1 MIIACALYGE
11 ALTTI
16 SSVMS
21 ELASRSM
28 EEETERTFKLFSRYA
43 GEGEEDHIVST
54 PLPENAAIL
63 PEDLKVRPTPRVH
76 SRYSTYLTPVI
87 TAAIDASVGRVCA
100 VGGARRHDPRV
111 RHRQWRNQR

>member
-1 MIIACALYGE
+1 MYEAKQQLIMKIVDEGHPTGLYDLPTFTDIRTATSPMTRALYDE

-16 SSVMS
+16 SPVMS

-63 PEDLKVRPTPRVH
+63 PEDLKVRPTPRGNT
-76 SRYSTYLTPVI
+76 RDYTPW
-87 TAAIDASVGRVCA
+87 A
-100 VGGARRHDPRV
+100 
-111 RHRQWRNQR
+111 